1 MSEFVIQTNSDVP
14 LYRQLIN
21 QVRRMAASGRMDA
34 GERMPSVRHLAEELA
49 VNPMTVSKAYSLLEQ
64 EGLLERRR
72 GVGMV
77 LRGGA
82 DTRDEL
88 IIPTIC
94 ELVNQAGQLGFDR
107 TTIIKLFTQEWEKQH
122 DRSSRIDSE

>member
-1 MSEFVIQTNSDVP
+1 
-14 LYRQLIN
+14 
-21 QVRRMAASGRMDA
+21 MAASGRMDA

-77 LRGGA
+77 LRGDA

-88 IIPTIC
+88 IIPTIY
-94 ELVNQAGQLGFDR
+94 ELVDQARQLGFDR
-107 TTIIKLFTQEWEKQH
+107 TAIIKLFTQEWEKQ
-122 DRSSRIDSE
+122 DD